1 MPPSS
6 TSAPAGDGPAP
17 ARTSRR
23 GRRQLLVAGFV
34 LAYLAAGAVTLV
46 LGERVAGG
54 RWLAL
59 HLVLLGAAT
68 NAIVVWSEHFAAAL
82 LRTRP
87 VSEGL
92 ATARALV
99 LNLGI
104 LAVLWGVQ
112 TGRSAVAAGGACV
125 VGVVVLGHGL
135 VLATRIGSALPGRL
149 SGTVWF
155 YVAAAAALL
164 AGMGMGLWLA
174 GGVAASA
181 GAYLALR
188 LAHVHLNV
196 LGWVGLAVVGTQ
208 FTLWPTVLRT
218 RMVPGLEWAVRWS
231 LPPLALGLAV
241 AAGGLASQRR
251 GVALVGLVGMR
262 SGLGI
267 ALVPFVRTA
276 VRRPPRTAAAWM
288 LGAGM
293 VWFAVAVV
301 ADLGALVDQ
310 PAGGRPG
317 RTGGPAGPRRGGRV
331 RAADADRGAHLPAA
345 GGVRPRAPTA
355 TAGSP
360 ASSSW
365 AGPLRVAAV
374 NLGVRAAGRRAGPGG
389 WWLAGIG
396 LASFVPLAVVALV
409 VRDPPPELTARVSR
423 TGWRRGP
430 RRRCRGARR

>member
-1 MPPSS
+1 LPPSS

-104 LAVLWGVQ
+104 LAVLWGVHN
-112 TGRSAVAAGGACV
+112 GRSAVAAGGACV

-251 GVALVGLVGMR
+251 GVALVGLGGYAV
-262 SGLGI
+262 GLGT

-301 ADLGALVDQ
+301 ADLGALMTSVRVVDLDGLVVRLA
-310 PAGGRPG
+310 PVVVAGFALQTLIGALTYLLPVVFG
-317 RTGGPAGPRRGGRV
+317 
-331 RAADADRGAHLPAA
+331 RGAYGNRRLTHILDLGWP
-345 GGVRPRAPTA
+345 V
-355 TAGSP
+355 
-360 ASSSW
+360 
-365 AGPLRVAAV
+365 RVAAV
-374 NLGVRAAGRRAGPGG
+374 NLGVVLLVVGWAGG

-409 VRDPPPELTARVSR
+409 AAT
-423 TGWRRGP
+423 RRP
-430 RRRCRGARR
+430 S